1 MSKIFLDQLFD
12 PKRKEVFQQLSEFE
26 KSAVLGGGT
35 ALALQIGHRKSY
47 DFDLFTANPISPVI
61 KQKLMI
67 TFGKKNI
74 QILNDTTSELTF
86 FTKKGIKITFLHF
99 PFPPLH
105 PLVTNLSLPL
115 FNIKDLASNKAYLLG
130 RRAVYRDYMD
140 FYFLLYQGI
149 SLKQIIKESA
159 ERFAGGFS
167 EKLFLEQLTYF
178 EDLDD
183 FEIEFTGEKKP
194 TPPEVKEFLEKG
206 VKDYLQIPQE

>member
-74 QILNDTTSELTF
+74 QILNDTTNELTL
-86 FTKKGIKITFLHF
+86 FTKEEIKITFLYF

-105 PLVTNLSLPL
+105 PLVANLSLPL
-115 FNIKDLASNKAYLLG
+115 FNMKDLASNKAYLLG

-183 FEIEFTGEKKP
+183 FEIEFVGEKQP
-194 TPPEVKEFLEKG
+194 TPPEVKEFLEKT
-206 VKDYLQIPQE
+206 VKDHLHFSLE